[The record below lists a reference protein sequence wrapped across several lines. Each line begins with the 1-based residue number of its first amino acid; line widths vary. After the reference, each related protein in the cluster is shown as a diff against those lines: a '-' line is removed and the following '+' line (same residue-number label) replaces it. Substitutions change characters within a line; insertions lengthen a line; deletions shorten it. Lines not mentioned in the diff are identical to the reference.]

1 MKKVIYS
8 SLALTALLA
17 CQYRNSCAQTGV
29 NVDLKNEKVAIAG
42 DNAHYL
48 YDTWTKGSVKQVDGK
63 TFTDLELMFNQ
74 DQSMVVFMSPEKHIA
89 QAFTVP
95 VTEFTIA
102 APAGT
107 GNGAIKKFQS
117 GFNPIDGA
125 TAATYYEVLSDGNI
139 KLLKRTEFKRI
150 SEIADGDII
159 PTQQIK
165 PFDNYY
171 ASANNTLT
179 KIKRE
184 KKAILTILKDK
195 APDIE
200 AYISANK
207 LSLKDDKDLA
217 KVFNHYNTL

>member
-8 SLALTALLA
+8 SLVLSALLG
-17 CQYRNSCAQTGV
+17 CQHMRSYAQAGM
-29 NVDLKNEKVAIAG
+29 NVALRTEKVAG
-42 DNAHYL
+42 DNPHYL
-48 YDTWTKGSVKQVDGK
+48 YDSWTKGSVKQADGK

-74 DQSMVVFMSPEKHIA
+74 DQSMVIFMSPEKHVA
-89 QAFTVP
+89 QSFAVP

-107 GNGAIKKFQS
+107 EQSAAKKFQN

-125 TAATYYEVLSDGNI
+125 TAATYYEILSDGNV
-139 KLLKRTEFKRI
+139 KLLKRTEFKRV

-165 PFDNYY
+165 SFDNYY
-171 ASANNTLT
+171 VSSNNTLT

-184 KKAILTILKDK
+184 KKAILTI
-195 APDIE
+195 
-200 AYISANK
+200 
-207 LSLKDDKDLA
+207 
-217 KVFNHYNTL
+217 